1 MTRKVNRRPAAI
13 VGMGCFFPGSPD
25 LRGYWRLLVNGRDAI
40 GEVPPTHWLPEDY
53 FDPDP
58 RARDRVYCAR
68 GGFLSPVDFDPTAFG
83 IPPAALEA
91 TDTSQ
96 LLALL
101 AARRALAD
109 MGLAY
114 DPARTSVILGVT
126 GTQELVIPLSS
137 RLGFPRWRRALA
149 AAGVPEETA
158 AEVLQRIS
166 DSYAEWQENSF
177 PGLLGNVVA
186 GRISNRLNL
195 GGTNC
200 VVDAACASSLAAV
213 HLALLELDS
222 GRCDLA
228 ITGGVDTL
236 NDIFM
241 HLCFAKTQV
250 LSASGDARP
259 FSRHADGT
267 VLGEGVG
274 IVVLKRLEDARRDG
288 NRIYAVL
295 RGLGSSSDGR
305 SQSIYAPRREG
316 QMEALRAAYA
326 EAGIDPA
333 TVGMIEAHG
342 TGTRVG
348 DRVEFEALCEVLGGA
363 GAPRGRCALGSVKSM
378 IGHTKAAAGAA
389 GLIKAAL
396 ALYHRVLPPTLKA
409 EEPDPAL
416 RVEESPFHLNTRARP
431 WLDAGSGPRR
441 AGVSAF
447 GFGGSNFHAV
457 LEESPD
463 GRRETAWDGSLQ
475 ILAFSGSSRE
485 ALQQELAAFAE
496 REWHS
501 SEEAWMRAAVGQRD
515 RFDPAEGFRLLFPA
529 TGPQEA
535 RALLREAREGLER
548 GAEPEELAAR
558 GISFGVHPP
567 AGSLAVLFP
576 GQGSQYPDMGRELV
590 IRFPEALDAIE
601 TAQRTMCL
609 KPPLGELLYPPHPPG
624 RPDEERLQATE
635 YAQPAIAAV
644 SLAFWKVVSGFGLQP
659 AAAAGHSF
667 GELTALCAAGRIT
680 EEAFF
685 ALAAARGRAMAAAPP
700 GAMAAVFATAQDVD
714 EALRAAG
721 APVVLAN
728 RNAPRQAVVSGPA
741 EAIERFAE
749 TAARRGLRARRLP
762 VGGAFHSPLMNEASA
777 AFAAVLESTS
787 FAPAAATAVF
797 CGQTASPYP
806 ADGGDA
812 RRLLADQML
821 HPVDFV
827 GTIEAMYAA
836 GIRTFFEIGPRS
848 VLTRLVAD
856 ILAERPHSAFS
867 LDASAGRTPGL
878 LDLASALCR
887 LGALGYP
894 VRLERWDPVKPPEPP
909 ARLRIPICGAN
920 LGPPASG
927 ENDALRRP
935 EKKAAAPTP
944 PAALAADAATG
955 VHATPHPF
963 PSREAPMANET
974 FRNPKANPGE
984 DPRRVL
990 EEGFEAIRRMH
1001 EQTAQAHEKFLDLQ
1015 RETTQAL
1022 MDLLRGAE
1030 AGALSA
1036 PEQPDFRKPALPPQE
1051 RPAVSEIPSA
1061 SSSPPATPEAPLPPA
1076 AAPTPAQEALSLP
1089 AAATAPRGETAPQQE
1104 RLKEVLLE
1112 VVSRLTGYPP
1122 EMLGLDMDIEAD
1134 LGIDS
1139 IKRVEILSALEERL
1153 PGLRPVTPEDMPRL
1167 RTLAAMVSFLAA
1179 PAPAAAA
1186 AEASP
1191 PARAARELAPSGR
1204 GTPAPDDLQGV
1215 LLEVVSRLTG
1225 YPPEMLGLD
1234 MDIEADLGIDSIKR
1248 VEILSALEERLPG
1261 LRPVTPEDMP
1271 RLRTLAAMV
1280 SFLAAPAPAAAAA
1293 EASPPGGSCPQRDEA
1308 ASPPPGP
1315 CAARAG
1321 LAPRRVVSMEPAPP
1335 SEEEAFRPPAG
1346 RKIFVT
1352 EDRAG
1357 LARALLDALG
1367 DLGLGAVL
1375 VSPDILNHRS
1385 DLPPAC
1391 GLIFV
1396 ASAEGKHSTTE
1407 LREAFELARRLGPDL
1422 LDSARRGAALFA
1434 TVTRLDGACG
1444 FGDRPLEHPLQGAL
1458 AGLAKTAAR
1467 EWPEVLCHAL
1477 DLDPGWKDVRAA
1489 ARAVVR
1495 EALQRGPVE
1504 VGLGP
1509 GGRLTPRLVQRD
1521 YPVGTFPLSPGEAV
1535 IVSGGARG
1543 ITAACALAL
1552 ARQARPALVLLG
1564 RTPPPGPEPSWMEG
1578 LKEEGDIRRA
1588 LVREEFSGAP
1598 ARPAEAEKRLR
1609 ELLAAR
1615 EIRHTL
1621 KALEELGV
1629 PAVYQGVDIRD
1640 GGRLAAAVA
1649 EARARF
1655 GPIRGLIHGAG
1666 VLEDRLILDKT
1677 SEQFDRVVETKLGGF
1692 LVLRQALAGEDLR
1705 LIVLFSSV
1713 TARFGNRGQADYA
1726 MANEALNKLARA
1738 EAQRRPGC
1746 RVVAVNWGPWDCGMV
1761 TPAIRRE
1768 FERQGVELLS
1778 AEQGAA
1784 SLIAEL
1790 CGRPEEPAE
1799 VVIGGVR
1806 RPALA
1811 AELAPREA
1819 ERLRPLIERQ
1829 IDAESHP
1836 VLGAHVLG
1844 DRAVVPMAL
1853 LSEWLGEGAL
1863 HENPGLV
1870 LHGLED
1876 FRLLKGIRLENGPY
1890 RVRVLA
1896 GRPRARNGGFEVDLE
1911 LRGGSG
1917 ETADTLH
1924 CRARGRLAES
1934 HAAPPPY
1941 RLPEG
1946 LSGNHYPRS
1955 PREVYEAILFHGEAL
1970 QGLRRIRCFSPA
1982 GMVAD
1987 VATAPCPERWIAGP
2001 LRRRWLGDPLAID
2014 SAFQMASLWS
2024 WEMTGAVAL
2033 PAAAASLR
2041 LYRETW
2047 PEEGCRVV
2055 LEIREATERRLRGD
2069 FVFLD
2074 RGGLTIAQ
2082 LCGFEAVIDPSLNR
2096 AFKAGGIR
2104 AEPLASAQ
2112 ALERAEAQSGSRS

>member
-13 VGMGCFFPGSPD
+13 VGMGCFFPGAPD

-40 GEVPPTHWLPEDY
+40 GEVPPTHWSREDY

-58 RARDRVYCAR
+58 RARDRVYCTR
-68 GGFLSPVDFDPTAFG
+68 GGFLAPVDFDPTRFG
-83 IPPAALEA
+83 IPPATLEA

-158 AEVLQRIS
+158 AEVLRRIS
-166 DSYAEWQENSF
+166 ASYAEWQENSF

-213 HLALLELDS
+213 HLALLELES

-241 HLCFAKTQV
+241 HMCFAKTLV
-250 LSASGDARP
+250 LSPSGDARP

-316 QMEALRAAYA
+316 QAEALRAAYA

-333 TVGMIEAHG
+333 SVGLIEAHG

-348 DRVEFEALCEVLGGA
+348 DRVEFAALCEVLGGA

-431 WLDAGSGPRR
+431 WLGDGGGARR

-457 LEESPD
+457 LEEYPD

-475 ILAFSGSSRE
+475 ILAFSASSRE
-485 ALQQELAAFAE
+485 ELRRELAAFAE
-496 REWHS
+496 RETLASDEGW
-501 SEEAWMRAAVGQRD
+501 ARAAAEQRA
-515 RFDPAEGFRLLFPA
+515 RFDPAEASRLLFPA
-529 TGPQEA
+529 EGPQEA
-535 RALLREAREGLER
+535 LALLREAREGLER
-548 GAEPEELAAR
+548 GAMPEALAAA
-558 GISFGVHPP
+558 GIHLGEGPP

-590 IRFPEALDAIE
+590 IRFPEALETIE
-601 TAQRTMCL
+601 TAQRTLGMT
-609 KPPLGELLYPPHPPG
+609 PPLGELLYPPHPPG
-624 RPDEERLQATE
+624 RPDAERLQATE
-635 YAQPAIAAV
+635 RAQPAIAAV
-644 SLAFWKVVSGFGLQP
+644 SLALWKVINGFGLRP

-680 EEAFF
+680 EEALF

-700 GAMAAVFATAQDVD
+700 GGMAAVFASAAEVE
-714 EALRAAG
+714 EALHEAG
-721 APVVLAN
+721 GTVVLAN

-741 EAIERFAE
+741 EAVERFTK
-749 TAARRGLRARRLP
+749 TATRRGLRATRLP
-762 VGGAFHSPLMNEASA
+762 VGGAFHSPMMAGASA
-777 AFAAVLESTS
+777 AFAEVLATTA
-787 FAPAAATAVF
+787 FAPAGLPVF
-797 CGQTASPYP
+797 CGQTAAPYP
-806 ADGGDA
+806 DDAEAA
-812 RRLLADQML
+812 RRLLAAQML

-827 GTIEAMYAA
+827 GTIEAMYGA
-836 GIRTFFEIGPRS
+836 GIRTFVEIGPRA
-848 VLTRLVAD
+848 VLTRLVAE
-856 ILAERPHSAFS
+856 ILEGRPHGALS
-867 LDASAGRTPGL
+867 LDASAGRKPAL
-878 LDLASALCR
+878 RDLAAALCR
-887 LGALGYP
+887 LAALGHP
-894 VRLERWDPVKPPEPP
+894 VRLERWDPAHPTEPP
-909 ARLRIPICGAN
+909 ARLRIRICGAN
-920 LGPPASG
+920 LGPPADG
-927 ENDALRRP
+927 ANDPVRP
-935 EKKAAAPTP
+935 PDETSAAPRP
-944 PAALAADAATG
+944 PAARAADAAPG
-955 VHATPHPF
+955 VRETPHPIVF
-963 PSREAPMANET
+963 REPPMANEA
-974 FRNPKANPGE
+974 FRIPKENAG
-984 DPRRVL
+984 DLPRRTL
-990 EEGFEAIRRMH
+990 EEGLEAIRRMH

-1015 RETTQAL
+1015 RETTRAL
-1022 MDLLRGAE
+1022 MDLLAGTN
-1030 AGALSA
+1030 AGAFPATQPPGLREGVSPPREIPAAPEAASA
-1036 PEQPDFRKPALPPQE
+1036 PSPSGGRPPEEALPPRE
-1051 RPAVSEIPSA
+1051 APAPANEAAPAPAEESA
-1061 SSSPPATPEAPLPPA
+1061 FPGRTPPAPEA
-1076 AAPTPAQEALSLP
+1076 Q
-1089 AAATAPRGETAPQQE
+1089 
-1104 RLKEVLLE
+1104 RLQEVLLE

-1153 PGLRPVTPEDMPRL
+1153 PGLRPVTPEEMPRL
-1167 RTLAAMVSFLAA
+1167 RTLAAMVSFLAG
-1179 PAPAAAA
+1179 PARV
-1186 AEASP
+1186 ASP
-1191 PARAARELAPSGR
+1191 EALAPGPCAR
-1204 GTPAPDDLQGV
+1204 
-1215 LLEVVSRLTG
+1215 
-1225 YPPEMLGLD
+1225 
-1234 MDIEADLGIDSIKR
+1234 
-1248 VEILSALEERLPG
+1248 
-1261 LRPVTPEDMP
+1261 
-1271 RLRTLAAMV
+1271 
-1280 SFLAAPAPAAAAA
+1280 
-1293 EASPPGGSCPQRDEA
+1293 RDEA
-1308 ASPPPGP
+1308 APAVPPSVS

-1321 LAPRRVVSMEPAPP
+1321 LAPRRVVSVEPAPDP
-1335 SEEEAFRPPAG
+1335 EAATFRPPAG
-1346 RKIFVT
+1346 CKVFVT
-1352 EDRAG
+1352 DDRTG
-1357 LARALLDALG
+1357 LSRAILDALG

-1375 VSPDILNHRS
+1375 VSPDILRHRS

-1391 GLIFV
+1391 GLILV
-1396 ASAEGKHSTTE
+1396 ADPEGGRGVSE
-1407 LREAFELARRLGPDL
+1407 LREAFEIARRLGPDL

-1444 FGDRPLEHPLQGAL
+1444 FGDRPLAHPIQGAL

-1467 EWPEVLCHAL
+1467 EWPEVLCRAI
-1477 DLDPGWKDVRAA
+1477 DLDPGWKDLRAA
-1489 ARAVVR
+1489 ARALVR
-1495 EALQRGPVE
+1495 ESLQRGPLE

-1509 GGRLTPRLVQRD
+1509 GGRLAPRLVPRD
-1521 YPVGTFPLSPGEAV
+1521 YPAGPFPLEPGDPV

-1564 RTPPPGPEPSWMEG
+1564 RTPPPGPEPAWMEG
-1578 LKEEGDIRRA
+1578 LEEEGEIRRA
-1588 LVREEFSGAP
+1588 LLREEFSGIP

-1615 EIRHTL
+1615 EIRRTL
-1621 KALEELGV
+1621 EALETLGA
-1629 PAVYQGVDIRD
+1629 PAVYLSVDIRD
-1640 GGRLAAAVA
+1640 SDRLAAAVA
-1649 EARARF
+1649 EARSRF

-1677 SEQFDRVVETKLGGF
+1677 PEQFDRVVGTKLGGF
-1692 LVLRQALAGEDLR
+1692 LALRQALAEEDLR

-1746 RVVAVNWGPWDCGMV
+1746 RVVSVNWGPWDCGMV

-1778 AEQGAA
+1778 ADRGAA
-1784 SLIAEL
+1784 SLIAEI
-1790 CGRPEEPAE
+1790 CGPPGEPAE
-1799 VVIGGVR
+1799 VVIGGIL
-1806 RPALA
+1806 RPATA
-1811 AELAPREA
+1811 TELAPPRPES
-1819 ERLRPLIERQ
+1819 LRPLIERR
-1829 IDAESHP
+1829 IDTASHP
-1836 VLGAHVLG
+1836 VLEAHVLG

-1853 LSEWLGEGAL
+1853 LLEWLGEGAL

-1876 FRLLKGIRLENGPY
+1876 
-1890 RVRVLA
+1890 VRVLKGVRLRGA
-1896 GRPRARNGGFEVDLE
+1896 PYRLQVLSGRPRARNGGFEVDLE
-1911 LRGGSG
+1911 LRGGG
-1917 ETADTLH
+1917 DEVPDVLH
-1924 CRARGRLAES
+1924 CRARALLAES

-1941 RLPEG
+1941 RLPDG
-1946 LSGNHYPRS
+1946 LSGNHYSRS
-1955 PREVYEAILFHGEAL
+1955 PREIYEAILFHGEAL
-1970 QGLRRIRCFSPA
+1970 QGLRGIRCVSPA

-1987 VATAPCPERWIAGP
+1987 VAAAPDPERWIAAP
-2001 LRRRWLGDPLAID
+2001 LRRRWLGDPLALD

-2033 PAAAASLR
+2033 PSAAASLR

-2047 PEEGCRVV
+2047 PAEGCRVV
-2055 LEIREATERRLRGD
+2055 LEIRGATERMLRGD

-2074 RGGLTIAQ
+2074 RGGQTIAQ
-2082 LCGFEAVIDPSLNR
+2082 ICGLEAVIDPSLNR
-2096 AFKAGGIR
+2096 AFKKGGIR
-2104 AEPLASAQ
+2104 AEPLAATQ
-2112 ALERAEAQSGSRS
+2112 AGERAQAQSGSRS

>member
-40 GEVPPTHWLPEDY
+40 GEVPSTHWSREDY

-158 AEVLQRIS
+158 AEVLRRIS
-166 DSYAEWQENSF
+166 GSYAEWQENSF

-213 HLALLELDS
+213 HLALLELES

-241 HLCFAKTQV
+241 HMCFAKTQV

-288 NRIYAVL
+288 NRVYAVL

-316 QMEALRAAYA
+316 QIEALRAAYA

-396 ALYHRVLPPTLKA
+396 ALHHRVLPPTLKA

-431 WLDAGSGPRR
+431 WLGDGGGPRR

-457 LEESPD
+457 LEEYPG

-475 ILAFSGSSRE
+475 ILAFSASSRE
-485 ALQQELAAFAE
+485 ALRQELAAFAA
-496 REWHS
+496 REPLA
-501 SEEAWMRAAVGQRD
+501 SEEAWTRAAVGQRA
-515 RFDPAEGFRLLFPA
+515 RFDPAEGVRLLFPA
-529 TGPQEA
+529 AGPQEA
-535 RALLREAREGLER
+535 LALLREAREGLEG
-548 GAEPEELAAR
+548 GAGPEAFAAQ
-558 GISFGVHPP
+558 GIHLGEHPP

-590 IRFPEALDAIE
+590 IRFPEALDTIE
-601 TAQRTMCL
+601 TAQRTMRL

-635 YAQPAIAAV
+635 RAQPAIAAV

-667 GELTALCAAGRIT
+667 GELTALCAAGRIP

-685 ALAAARGRAMAAAPP
+685 ALAAARGRAMAAAPR
-700 GAMAAVFATAQDVD
+700 GAMAALFAPAEEVE
-714 EALRAAG
+714 EALREAG
-721 APVVLAN
+721 APVVVAN
-728 RNAPRQAVVSGPA
+728 RNAPRQTVVSGLA
-741 EAIERFAE
+741 EAIERFTE
-749 TAARRGLRARRLP
+749 TAARRGLRATRLP
-762 VGGAFHSPLMNEASA
+762 VGGAFHSPLMEGASA
-777 AFAAVLESTS
+777 SFAEALETTA
-787 FAPAAATAVF
+787 FAPAAAIAVF
-797 CGQTASPYP
+797 CGQTAAPYP
-806 ADGGDA
+806 ADGGAA
-812 RRLLADQML
+812 RRLLAAQML

-836 GIRTFFEIGPRS
+836 GIRTFFEIGPRA

-856 ILAERPHSAFS
+856 ILAGRPHSAFS
-867 LDASAGRTPGL
+867 LDASAGRKPGL
-878 LDLASALCR
+878 LDLATALCR
-887 LGALGYP
+887 LGALGHP
-894 VRLERWDPVKPPEPP
+894 VSLERWDPVKPPESP
-909 ARLRIPICGAN
+909 ARMRIPICGAN
-920 LGPPASG
+920 LGPPAGG
-927 ENDALRRP
+927 ENDPLRRP
-935 EKKAAAPTP
+935 KEKAAAPAP
-944 PAALAADAATG
+944 PAALAADAAPG
-955 VHATPHPF
+955 VHATPHPLL
-963 PSREAPMANET
+963 SREAPMANET
-974 FRNPKANPGE
+974 FRTPTTNPGD
-984 DPRRVL
+984 DPRGVL
-990 EEGFEAIRRMH
+990 EEGLEAIRRMH

-1015 RETTQAL
+1015 RETTRAL

-1030 AGALSA
+1030 AGALAA
-1036 PEQPDFRKPALPPQE
+1036 PEQSGIGERALPPRE
-1051 RPAVSEIPSA
+1051 IPAVPEA
-1061 SSSPPATPEAPLPPA
+1061 AFASSPP
-1076 AAPTPAQEALSLP
+1076 
-1089 AAATAPRGETAPQQE
+1089 
-1104 RLKEVLLE
+1104 
-1112 VVSRLTGYPP
+1112 
-1122 EMLGLDMDIEAD
+1122 
-1134 LGIDS
+1134 
-1139 IKRVEILSALEERL
+1139 
-1153 PGLRPVTPEDMPRL
+1153 
-1167 RTLAAMVSFLAA
+1167 
-1179 PAPAAAA
+1179 PAPAAAPPPPA
-1186 AEASP
+1186 GAPAPAKEAPSP
-1191 PARAARELAPSGR
+1191 PAEAAAPR
-1204 GTPAPDDLQGV
+1204 GTPPAPEEERLQGV

-1261 LRPVTPEDMP
+1261 LRPVTPEEMP

-1280 SFLAAPAPAAAAA
+1280 SFLAAPAPAATAA
-1293 EASPPGGSCPQRDEA
+1293 EASPPAGPCPRKDEA
-1308 ASPPPGP
+1308 MDLPPGP

-1335 SEEEAFRPPAG
+1335 AEEEAFRPPAG

-1352 EDRAG
+1352 DDRAG

-1396 ASAEGKHSTTE
+1396 ASAEGERGAPE

-1422 LDSARRGAALFA
+1422 LDSARRGGALFA

-1444 FGDRPLEHPLQGAL
+1444 FGDRPLEHALQGAL
-1458 AGLAKTAAR
+1458 AGLAKTAAH
-1467 EWPEVLCHAL
+1467 EWPGVLCHAL

-1495 EALQRGPVE
+1495 EALRRGPVE

-1509 GGRLTPRLVQRD
+1509 GGRLAPRLIHRD
-1521 YPVGTFPLSPGEAV
+1521 YPAGRLPLSPGEAV

-1564 RTPPPGPEPSWMEG
+1564 RTPPPGPEPPWMEG
-1578 LKEEGDIRRA
+1578 LEEEGDIRRA

-1609 ELLAAR
+1609 ELLATR
-1615 EIRHTL
+1615 EIRRTL
-1621 KALEELGV
+1621 EALEKLGA
-1629 PAVYQGVDIRD
+1629 PAAYLSVDIRD
-1640 GGRLAAAVA
+1640 AGRLAAAVA
-1649 EARARF
+1649 QARARF

-1666 VLEDRLILDKT
+1666 VLEDRLLLDKT
-1677 SEQFDRVVETKLGGF
+1677 PEQFDRVVGTKLGGF
-1692 LVLRQALAGEDLR
+1692 LALQRALAGEDLR
-1705 LIVLFSSV
+1705 LLVLFSSV

-1778 AEQGAA
+1778 AARGAA

-1790 CGRPEEPAE
+1790 CGPPGEPAE

-1806 RPALA
+1806 RPAPA
-1811 AELAPREA
+1811 AEVAPCRTEG
-1819 ERLRPLIERQ
+1819 LRPLIERR
-1829 IDAESHP
+1829 IDTASHP
-1836 VLGAHVLG
+1836 VLEAHVLG

-1853 LSEWLGEGAL
+1853 LAEWLGEGAL

-1876 FRLLKGIRLENGPY
+1876 FRLLKGIRLEGGPY
-1890 RVRVLA
+1890 RLRVLA

-1917 ETADTLH
+1917 EAADTLH
-1924 CRARGRLAES
+1924 CRARGLLAES

-1946 LSGNHYPRS
+1946 LSGNHYPRA

-1970 QGLRRIRCFSPA
+1970 QGLRSIRCVSPA

-1987 VATAPCPERWIAGP
+1987 VAAAPRPERWIAGP
-2001 LRRRWLGDPLAID
+2001 LRRRWLGDPLALD

-2047 PEEGCRVV
+2047 PAEGCRVV
-2055 LEIREATERRLRGD
+2055 LEVREAAERKLRGD
-2069 FVFLD
+2069 FIFLD
-2074 RGGLTIAQ
+2074 RGGQTIAQ

-2104 AEPLASAQ
+2104 AAPLGAAQ
-2112 ALERAEAQSGSRS
+2112 APERAEAQSGSRS